1 MDGVRAEEAGAHIR
15 TMMVSPAFVK
25 TGFFADQRNANLES
39 VPKLRPEDIAAS
51 VVFAIEQPAN
61 VDINEIVL
69 RPTL

>member
-1 MDGVRAEEAGAHIR
+1 
-15 TMMVSPAFVK
+15 MVSPAFVK